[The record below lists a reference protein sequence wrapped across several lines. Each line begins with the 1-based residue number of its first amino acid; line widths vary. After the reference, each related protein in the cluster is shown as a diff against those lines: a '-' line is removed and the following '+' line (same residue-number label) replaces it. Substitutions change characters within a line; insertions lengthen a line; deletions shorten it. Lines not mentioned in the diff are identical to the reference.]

1 LKIVGV
7 ERLTKDDQRR
17 FAAARRRG
25 RRHAMR
31 PTAVV
36 SARYDPPRDEFQLT
50 LRNGDVRR
58 LPRQMI
64 SELRSAN
71 ADSLQRITVSAAGD
85 VIAWR
90 ELDVDVSSRT
100 LLRALRAPKENAR

>member
-1 LKIVGV
+1 VGV
-7 ERLTKDDQRR
+7 ERLTKDDERS

-36 SARYDPPRDEFQLT
+36 RARYDPPRDEFQLM

-58 LPRQMI
+58 LPRQTI

-71 ADSLQRITVSAAGD
+71 ADTLQRVTVSAAGD

-90 ELDVDVSSRT
+90 ELDVDMSSRP
-100 LLRALRAPKENAR
+100 LLRRSRAPEENTR